1 MALGGGKRT
10 EGAVAANINV
20 TPMIDVMLVLLI
32 IFMIVT
38 PAITAGFQASIPRA
52 KNPDSKE
59 EGEGEIRLGID
70 KDGKFYLDITDPRT
84 GKYTGP
90 RSVSDADLPAQLTA
104 LYANRTVD
112 KILYLRADEGIEF
125 SRVQAALEIARK
137 AGVRVV
143 GAIAEQE
150 RSAHPERH

>member
-1 MALGGGKRT
+1 MAMGSGGSGS
-10 EGAVAANINV
+10 GLSADINV

-38 PAITAGFQASIPRA
+38 PAITAGFQATIPRA
-52 KNPDSKE
+52 KNPDARE
-59 EGEGEIRLGID
+59 EGEGEVRLGID
-70 KDGKFYLDITDPRT
+70 RDGKFYIDITGAS

-90 RSVSDADLPAQLTA
+90 RYISDEDLQGQLTN
-104 LYANRTVD
+104 LYANRTTD
-112 KILYLRADEGIEF
+112 KILYLRADEGIEY
-125 SRVQAALEIARK
+125 SRVQQALEIARK